1 MPVALLRCSPDSPP
15 PLIRLHYIS
24 RDMSPANNKHF
35 IMHRKYL
42 RKWSKLSQLGEVYS
56 NKHPVGSITTQETS
70 GLRGYP
76 ESDAGE
82 KKERELQSLVML
94 LAFAFCICFYDYFED
109 DDAAS
114 ASLPSPPPSPCSS

>member
-1 MPVALLRCSPDSPP
+1 MPVALLRCSPDSPST
-15 PLIRLHYIS
+15 LIRLRYIS

-82 KKERELQSLVML
+82 EKGREGSFSHWSCCWL
-94 LAFAFCICFYDYFED
+94 LRFAFVFMII
-109 DDAAS
+109 S
-114 ASLPSPPPSPCSS
+114 KMTT